1 MLFNVVFGLRQVRA
15 AAQAR
20 PGVRRALAPELL
32 PVVRRP
38 VGGGRRARCLAVL
51 ATAEYIRRR
60 VCFENSCLASITS
73 QFHLSYVRRPVGGGP
88 ARPRSCAC

>member
-1 MLFNVVFGLRQVRA
+1 MVFGLRQVRA

-38 VGGGRRARCLAVL
+38 VGGGRRARCLAML
-51 ATAEYIRRR
+51 AAAKYIRPY
-60 VCFENSCLASITS
+60 VGVWVSII
-73 QFHLSYVRRPVGGGP
+73 VNVV
-88 ARPRSCAC
+88 